1 MQNFPGRTHLHSR
14 PQNVS
19 MDQTH
24 NPQISNDSL
33 VVYVMLIFQQSTFHI
48 IFQQSTEQM
57 VPLKYTM
64 TKASDRKTEKLG
76 VT

>member
-1 MQNFPGRTHLHSR
+1 
-14 PQNVS
+14 
-19 MDQTH
+19 MDQTY

-33 VVYVMLIFQQSTFHI
+33 VVYVMLIFQQGTFHI